1 MVYRRLVKSLAI
13 AAALPI
19 GLAMLAAPPAS
30 ADGNLNNV
38 NHIIIV
44 MMENHSFDNYLG
56 ALPYVP
62 GTPYHQAK
70 GSIRRGCPA
79 SDHTCVDGLKC
90 RDDNGT
96 LKCKNSNKSNG
107 PGRVRAFHDPRLCT
121 GPDLDHAWDGTHFEV
136 NFNHPESTLRS
147 PRNNGFIRQNAITE
161 NCMTNSCTGPGQDV
175 AHDALGFYTDV
186 DLPFYYGLAKTF
198 SINDRYFASVLG
210 QTFPNRSYFAAATSF
225 GHLTTSEI
233 ITGGGYKPITGTIY
247 DLMNQNGITWTDYFS
262 DLPYSAIF
270 HQSQPGHTRP
280 QTQFAIDAGTT
291 AALTAGTAGAG
302 LPDVAFVDPSALK
315 SQNIG
320 GNIYETDE
328 HPPNNIHAGQY
339 FVSNIVN
346 ALRNGPHWADSLL
359 IITYDEHGGYYD
371 HARQPAVAQGGQDTP
386 DGINPGQCEDLSN
399 PPTSEQPGGGTNCN
413 VSATQEAPGIC
424 PDFTPTGPYPSKCP
438 TFNQLGVRLPFIVV
452 SPFAKPQ
459 YVSHTVGDHTSL
471 LALIEKRFLPSGT
484 HLTARDQNANDLED
498 MFDFDNSPSLNSTVP
513 TAAPPQPNEGSCP
526 FM

>member
-1 MVYRRLVKSLAI
+1 MVHRGLVRNAAI
-13 AAALPI
+13 AAALPVA
-19 GLAMLAAPPAS
+19 LAMFAVSPAS

-62 GTPYHQAK
+62 GTPYHEKK
-70 GSIRRGCPA
+70 GSIARGCPD

-90 RDDNGT
+90 REKNGE
-96 LKCKNSNKSNG
+96 LKCKNRNKSNG
-107 PGRVRAFHDPRLCT
+107 TGMVKAFHDPRLCT
-121 GPDLDHAWDGTHFEV
+121 GPDLDHSWVGTHFEV
-136 NFNHPESTLRS
+136 NFNHPEKTFTSQ
-147 PRNNGFIRQNAITE
+147 RNNGFIRQNAITE

-186 DLPFYYGLAKTF
+186 DLPFYYGLAETF
-198 SINDRYFASVLG
+198 AINDRYFASVLG
-210 QTFPNRSYFAAATSF
+210 QTFPNRAYFGAATSF

-233 ITGGGYKPITGTIY
+233 ITGGGYKPINGSIY
-247 DLMNQNGITWTDYFS
+247 DLLNQNGISWTDYYS
-262 DLPYSAIF
+262 DLPYSLIF
-270 HQSQPGHTRP
+270 HQSQSGHTKS

-291 AALTAGTAGAG
+291 AAG
-302 LPDVAFVDPSALK
+302 LPQVAFIDPSAGK

-328 HPPNNIHAGQY
+328 HPPNNIRAGQY

-346 ALRNGPHWADSLL
+346 ALRNGPHWNDSIL

-371 HARQPAVAQGGQDTP
+371 HVRQPAVAQGGQDTP
-386 DGINPGQCEDLSN
+386 DGVNPGQCEDLSN
-399 PPTSEQPGGGTNCN
+399 PPASEQPGGGVNCN
-413 VSATQEAPGIC
+413 VSRTQEAPGIC
-424 PDFTPTGPYPSKCP
+424 PGFTPTGPYPADCP

-471 LALIEKRFLPSGT
+471 LALIEKRFLPAGT

-498 MFDFDNSPSLNSTVP
+498 MFDFDTSPSLNSAVG
-513 TAAPPQPNEGSCP
+513 TAPLPQPNDPGCP